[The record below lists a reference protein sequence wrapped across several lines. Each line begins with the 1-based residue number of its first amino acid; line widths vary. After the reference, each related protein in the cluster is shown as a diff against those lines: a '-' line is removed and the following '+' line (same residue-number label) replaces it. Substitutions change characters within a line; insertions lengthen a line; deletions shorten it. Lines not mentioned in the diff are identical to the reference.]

1 MGLKLTGDPRGLEDL
16 REIKEKKVEYLKFL
30 ITSAKTNFDRKM
42 EFKSVD
48 NQRSYSLVFDPITG
62 EFRVEVKPG

>member
-1 MGLKLTGDPRGLEDL
+1 MKLIGDPRGLEDL

-42 EFKSVD
+42 EFKSID
-48 NQRSYSLVFDPITG
+48 NQRSYFLVYDPVTL
-62 EFRVEVKPG
+62 EFRVEVKTG

>member
-1 MGLKLTGDPRGLEDL
+1 LKLSGDPRGLEDL

-42 EFKSVD
+42 EFKSND
-48 NQRSYSLVFDPITG
+48 NQRSYYLIYDPITS
-62 EFRVEVKPG
+62 EFRVEGKTG

>member
-1 MGLKLTGDPRGLEDL
+1 MKLSGDPRGLEDL

-42 EFKSVD
+42 EFKSMD
-48 NQRSYSLVFDPITG
+48 NQRIYYLIYEPTTS
-62 EFRVEVKPG
+62 EFRVEAKPG

>member
-1 MGLKLTGDPRGLEDL
+1 MKLTGDPRGLEDL

-42 EFKSVD
+42 EFKSID
-48 NQRSYSLVFDPITG
+48 NQRGYFLVYDPITL
-62 EFRVEVKPG
+62 EFRVEGKTG